1 MLKFKRPLSTTPVS
15 SETTPAPGDGA
26 TKAQGVAAGV
36 SAERVLDAAHDY
48 FDLDGLLTPEERALR
63 HRVRA
68 FVDAEIV
75 PFIGEFW
82 ERDETPLHLF
92 KKLTSLEIGGGTI
105 QGYGCP
111 GLSPLIAGVLQ
122 YELTRG
128 DGSLATMFGVT
139 TGLAMQSIYQLG
151 SEEQRQRWLPSMA
164 TLDVIGAFGLTE
176 PNIGSDAAHIT
187 TTARRDGDGYVLN
200 GAKRWI
206 GGATFADIVII
217 YAQDD
222 QTGQIGAFVVEK
234 GTPGFEATR
243 IEHKLAL
250 RALPNADIV
259 LTDCRVPLANKLERC
274 RSFKDV
280 ARVLATTR
288 AGVAWSAI
296 GHAQAA
302 YEFALA
308 YAKGRVQFGRPIAG
322 FQLIQAKLV
331 EMLAELEAMK
341 LLAWRLS
348 TLGAAG
354 KMSDGQAALVKM
366 FNASKARRVVALA
379 RETMGGNGILIDRH
393 VARHFADME
402 AVYSYEG
409 THEINTLVVGRE
421 ITGMQAFV

>member
-1 MLKFKRPLSTTPVS
+1 MLKFKRPLATMPMEGPSDA
-15 SETTPAPGDGA
+15 APDAAA
-26 TKAQGVAAGV
+26 TVGVGV
-36 SAERVLDAAHDY
+36 SQARVLEAAHDY
-48 FDLDGLLTPEERALR
+48 FDLDGLLTPEERVLR
-63 HRVRA
+63 HRVRT

-75 PFIGEFW
+75 PSIGAYW

-92 KKLTSLEIGGGTI
+92 KKIASLEIGGGTI

-128 DGSLATMFGVT
+128 DGSMATLFGVT

-151 SEEQRQRWLPSMA
+151 SEAQRQRWLPSMA
-164 TLDVIGAFGLTE
+164 TLELIGSFGLTE
-176 PNIGSDAAHIT
+176 PQIGSDAAHIT
-187 TTARRDGDGYVLN
+187 TTARRDGDHYVLN

-206 GGATFADIVII
+206 GGATFADIIII

-222 QTGQIGAFVVEK
+222 QTGQIGAFVVEQ
-234 GTPGFEATR
+234 GAPGFQATK

-259 LTDCRVPLANKLERC
+259 LKDCRVPLDNKLERC

-308 YAKGRVQFGRPIAG
+308 YAKSRVQFGRPIAG

-331 EMLAELEAMK
+331 EMLSELEAMK

-354 KMSDGQAALVKM
+354 QMTDGQAALVKM

-379 RETMGGNGILIDRH
+379 RETLGGNGILIDRH